1 MILDAHE
8 PGVADALFSAP
19 FGLFGRQKI
28 KAMIGR
34 KLIRAEL
41 PLELSQLQPA
51 SLDLR
56 LSKEAYRVRASFLPG
71 RERTVRDRLKSLN
84 AEPVSLAGKGA
95 VLEKGIVYV
104 ARLMERLELRPNL
117 SGAANPKS
125 STGRIDIFTRLIVDG
140 GEAFDDVPLDYKGE
154 LWLEISPRSF
164 SVRVK
169 AGTKLNQVRFRSRH
183 SNQIKDKHTFALD
196 DAGIR
201 KRHSLSPLVDGE
213 LELREGLVL
222 RVDLGGL
229 GENVV
234 GYRAIKNSD
243 VIDVNRLRGYAME
256 DFWEPIYAGEDRRLI
271 LDPDQFYILASREKV
286 QIPSDLAAE
295 MAPIPRSPPPPS
307 FSVRVKAGTKLNQV
321 RFRSRHSNQIK
332 DKHTFALDDAGIRK
346 RHSLSPL
353 VDGELELRE
362 GLVLRV
368 DLGGLGENVVGYRAI
383 KNSDVIDVNR
393 LRGYAME
400 DFWEPIY
407 AGEDRRLILDPDQFY
422 ILASREK
429 VQIPSDLAAEM
440 APIDPAIGEFRVH
453 YAGFFDPGFG
463 QGKDGRPSARA
474 VLEVR
479 SRDVPF
485 LLEDSQPV
493 GRLVYEKLAGLPDAL
508 YGADATSNYQHQGLK
523 LSKHF
528 RA

>member
-41 PLELSQLQPA
+41 PLESSQLQPA

-183 SNQIKDKHTFALD
+183 PQQRDRHTFTLD
-196 DAGIR
+196 DADLR
-201 KRHSLSPLVDGE
+201 KRHLASSLVDSPLD
-213 LELREGLVL
+213 LREGVVL

-256 DFWEPIYAGEDRRLI
+256 DFWEPI
-271 LDPDQFYILASREKV
+271 
-286 QIPSDLAAE
+286 
-295 MAPIPRSPPPPS
+295 
-307 FSVRVKAGTKLNQV
+307 
-321 RFRSRHSNQIK
+321 H
-332 DKHTFALDDAGIRK
+332 
-346 RHSLSPL
+346 
-353 VDGELELRE
+353 
-362 GLVLRV
+362 
-368 DLGGLGENVVGYRAI
+368 
-383 KNSDVIDVNR
+383 
-393 LRGYAME
+393 
-400 DFWEPIY
+400 

-485 LLEDSQPV
+485 LLEDGQPV

-508 YGADATSNYQHQGLK
+508 YGADATSSYQHQGLK

>member
-1 MILDAHE
+1 MTPPRTPPLPVILDSHE

-41 PLELSQLQPA
+41 PLESSQLQPA

-56 LSKEAYRVRASFLPG
+56 LSKEAYRVRSSFLPG
-71 RERTVRDRLKSLN
+71 REGAVRDRLKSLN

-95 VLEKGIVYV
+95 VLEKGIVYI

-140 GEAFDDVPLDYKGE
+140 GEAFDEVPLDYKGE

-183 SNQIKDKHTFALD
+183 PQQRDRHTFTLD
-196 DAGIR
+196 DADLR
-201 KRHSLSPLVDGE
+201 KRHLASSLVDSPLD
-213 LELREGLVL
+213 LREGVVL

-256 DFWEPIYAGEDRRLI
+256 DFWEPIHAR
-271 LDPDQFYILASREKV
+271 
-286 QIPSDLAAE
+286 
-295 MAPIPRSPPPPS
+295 
-307 FSVRVKAGTKLNQV
+307 
-321 RFRSRHSNQIK
+321 
-332 DKHTFALDDAGIRK
+332 
-346 RHSLSPL
+346 
-353 VDGELELRE
+353 
-362 GLVLRV
+362 
-368 DLGGLGENVVGYRAI
+368 
-383 KNSDVIDVNR
+383 
-393 LRGYAME
+393 
-400 DFWEPIY
+400 
-407 AGEDRRLILDPDQFY
+407 EDRRLILDPDQFY

-463 QGKDGRPSARA
+463 QGEHGRPSARA

-485 LLEDSQPV
+485 LLEDGQPV

>member
-1 MILDAHE
+1 MTPRRTPLPHILDSDE

-28 KAMIGR
+28 RAMIGR
-34 KLIRAEL
+34 KLIRAEIAIE
-41 PLELSQLQPA
+41 PSQLQPA

-56 LSKEAYRVRASFLPG
+56 LSKEAYRVRSSFLPG
-71 RERTVRDRLKSLN
+71 REHSVRDRLKSLN

-95 VLEKGIVYV
+95 VLEKGIVYI

-140 GEAFDDVPLDYKGE
+140 GEAFDEAPLDYQGE

-169 AGTKLNQVRFRSRH
+169 AGVKLSQVRFRSRH
-183 SNQIKDKHTFALD
+183 PQQRDKHTFTLD
-196 DAGIR
+196 DAEIR
-201 KRHSLSPLVDGE
+201 KRHLACPLVDGP
-213 LELREGLVL
+213 LDLREGVVL

-229 GENVV
+229 GESVV
-234 GYRAIKNSD
+234 GYQAIKNSD
-243 VIDVNRLRGYAME
+243 VIDVNRLRGYAIE
-256 DFWEPIYAGEDRRLI
+256 DFWEPIRAREDRRLI
-271 LDPDQFYILASREKV
+271 LDPDQFYILASRE
-286 QIPSDLAAE
+286 
-295 MAPIPRSPPPPS
+295 R
-307 FSVRVKAGTKLNQV
+307 
-321 RFRSRHSNQIK
+321 
-332 DKHTFALDDAGIRK
+332 
-346 RHSLSPL
+346 
-353 VDGELELRE
+353 
-362 GLVLRV
+362 
-368 DLGGLGENVVGYRAI
+368 
-383 KNSDVIDVNR
+383 
-393 LRGYAME
+393 
-400 DFWEPIY
+400 
-407 AGEDRRLILDPDQFY
+407 
-422 ILASREK
+422 

-463 QGKDGRPSARA
+463 QGNDGRPSARA

-485 LLEDSQPV
+485 LLEDGQPV
-493 GRLVYEKLAGLPDAL
+493 GRLVYEKLAGPPDTL
-508 YGADATSNYQHQGLK
+508 YGADATSSYQHQGLK

-528 RA
+528 RG

>member
-1 MILDAHE
+1 LTPPRTPLPHILDIHE

-28 KAMIGR
+28 RAMIGR
-34 KLIRAEL
+34 KLIRADV
-41 PLELSQLQPA
+41 PLESSQLQPA

-56 LSKEAYRVRASFLPG
+56 LSKEAYRVRSSFLPG
-71 RERTVRDRLKSLN
+71 RERTVRDRLNSLN

-140 GEAFDDVPLDYKGE
+140 GEAFDEVPLDYQGE

-169 AGTKLNQVRFRSRH
+169 AGSKLSQVRFRSRH
-183 SNQIKDKHTFALD
+183 PQQRDRHTFTLD
-196 DAGIR
+196 DAEIR
-201 KRHSLSPLVDGE
+201 KRHLACPLVDSA
-213 LELREGLVL
+213 LDLREGVVL

-229 GENVV
+229 GESVV
-234 GYRAIKNSD
+234 GYQAIKNSD
-243 VIDVNRLRGYAME
+243 VIDVTRLRGYAIE
-256 DFWEPIYAGEDRRLI
+256 DFWEPIRAREDRRLI
-271 LDPDQFYILASREKV
+271 LDPDQFYILASRE
-286 QIPSDLAAE
+286 
-295 MAPIPRSPPPPS
+295 R
-307 FSVRVKAGTKLNQV
+307 
-321 RFRSRHSNQIK
+321 
-332 DKHTFALDDAGIRK
+332 
-346 RHSLSPL
+346 
-353 VDGELELRE
+353 
-362 GLVLRV
+362 
-368 DLGGLGENVVGYRAI
+368 
-383 KNSDVIDVNR
+383 
-393 LRGYAME
+393 
-400 DFWEPIY
+400 
-407 AGEDRRLILDPDQFY
+407 
-422 ILASREK
+422 

-463 QGKDGRPSARA
+463 QGSDGRPSARA

-485 LLEDSQPV
+485 LLEDGQPV
-493 GRLVYEKLAGLPDAL
+493 GRLVYEKLAGPADAL
-508 YGADATSNYQHQGLK
+508 YGADATSSYQHQGLK

>member
-1 MILDAHE
+1 
-8 PGVADALFSAP
+8 VADALFSAP
-19 FGLFGRQKI
+19 FGLLGRQKI

-34 KLIRAEL
+34 KLIRADA
-41 PLELSQLQPA
+41 PLESSQLQPA

-56 LSKEAYRVRASFLPG
+56 LSKEAWRVRASFLPG
-71 RERTVRDRLKSLN
+71 RGGAVRERLKSLN

-140 GEAFDDVPLDYKGE
+140 GEAFDDVPLEYKGE

-169 AGTKLNQVRFRSRH
+169 AGTKLNQIRFRSRH
-183 SNQIKDKHTFALD
+183 PQQRDRHTFTLD
-196 DAGIR
+196 AADLR
-201 KRHSLSPLVDGE
+201 KRHLASPLVDGP
-213 LELREGLVL
+213 LDLREGVVA

-229 GENVV
+229 SEPIV
-234 GYRAIKNSD
+234 GYRAIRNSD
-243 VIDVNRLRGYAME
+243 VIDVNRLGAYRVE
-256 DFWEPIYAGEDRRLI
+256 DFWEPIHA
-271 LDPDQFYILASREKV
+271 REEK
-286 QIPSDLAAE
+286 
-295 MAPIPRSPPPPS
+295 
-307 FSVRVKAGTKLNQV
+307 
-321 RFRSRHSNQIK
+321 
-332 DKHTFALDDAGIRK
+332 
-346 RHSLSPL
+346 
-353 VDGELELRE
+353 
-362 GLVLRV
+362 
-368 DLGGLGENVVGYRAI
+368 
-383 KNSDVIDVNR
+383 
-393 LRGYAME
+393 
-400 DFWEPIY
+400 
-407 AGEDRRLILDPDQFY
+407 RLILDPDQFY

-440 APIDPAIGEFRVH
+440 APIDPAFGEFRVH

-463 QGKDGRPSARA
+463 QGADGRPTARA

-485 LLEDSQPV
+485 LIEDGQPV
-493 GRLVYEKLAGLPDAL
+493 GRLVYEKLAGPPDAL
-508 YGADATSNYQHQGLK
+508 YGADGASNYQHQGLK

-528 RA
+528 RP

>member
-1 MILDAHE
+1 VILDPHE
-8 PGVADALFSAP
+8 PGVAEALFSAP

-34 KLIRAEL
+34 KLIRAETEIE
-41 PLELSQLQPA
+41 PSQLQPA

-56 LSKEAYRVRASFLPG
+56 LSKEAYRVRSSFLPG
-71 RERTVRDRLKSLN
+71 RESTVRERLKSLN

-104 ARLMERLELRPNL
+104 ARLLERLELRPNL

-183 SNQIKDKHTFALD
+183 PQQRDRHTFTLD
-196 DAGIR
+196 DAELR
-201 KRHSLSPLVDGE
+201 KRHLAAPLVDSP
-213 LELREGLVL
+213 LDMREGVVL

-229 GENVV
+229 GESVV

-243 VIDVNRLRGYAME
+243 VVDVSRLRGYAVE
-256 DFWEPIYAGEDRRLI
+256 DFWEPIHAR
-271 LDPDQFYILASREKV
+271 
-286 QIPSDLAAE
+286 
-295 MAPIPRSPPPPS
+295 
-307 FSVRVKAGTKLNQV
+307 
-321 RFRSRHSNQIK
+321 
-332 DKHTFALDDAGIRK
+332 
-346 RHSLSPL
+346 
-353 VDGELELRE
+353 
-362 GLVLRV
+362 
-368 DLGGLGENVVGYRAI
+368 
-383 KNSDVIDVNR
+383 
-393 LRGYAME
+393 
-400 DFWEPIY
+400 
-407 AGEDRRLILDPDQFY
+407 EDRRLILDPDQFY

-463 QGKDGRPSARA
+463 QGADGRPSARA

-485 LLEDSQPV
+485 LLEDGQPV
-493 GRLVYEKLAGLPDAL
+493 GRLVYEKLAGPPDAL

>member
-1 MILDAHE
+1 MTPPRTPLPVILDAHE

-34 KLIRAEL
+34 KLIQAET
-41 PLELSQLQPA
+41 PVEPSQLQPA

-71 RERTVRDRLKSLN
+71 RERSVRERLESLN

-125 STGRIDIFTRLIVDG
+125 STGRIDIFTRLIVDR
-140 GEAFDDVPLDYKGE
+140 GEAFDEVPLDYKGE

-169 AGTKLNQVRFRSRH
+169 AGTKLNQVRFRSRN
-183 SNQIKDKHTFALD
+183 SQQRDKHTFTLD
-196 DAGIR
+196 DAEIR
-201 KRHSLSPLVDGE
+201 KRHLAAPLVDGP
-213 LELREGLVL
+213 LDLREGVAL

-229 GENVV
+229 SEPVV
-234 GYRAIKNSD
+234 GYRAIRNSD

-256 DFWEPIYAGEDRRLI
+256 DFWEPIRAREDRRLI
-271 LDPDQFYILASREKV
+271 LDPDQFYILASRE
-286 QIPSDLAAE
+286 
-295 MAPIPRSPPPPS
+295 R
-307 FSVRVKAGTKLNQV
+307 
-321 RFRSRHSNQIK
+321 
-332 DKHTFALDDAGIRK
+332 
-346 RHSLSPL
+346 
-353 VDGELELRE
+353 
-362 GLVLRV
+362 
-368 DLGGLGENVVGYRAI
+368 
-383 KNSDVIDVNR
+383 
-393 LRGYAME
+393 
-400 DFWEPIY
+400 
-407 AGEDRRLILDPDQFY
+407 
-422 ILASREK
+422 

-463 QGKDGRPSARA
+463 QGRDGRPSARA

-485 LLEDSQPV
+485 LLEDGQPV

-528 RA
+528 RD